1 MTETC
6 SAFRGVWLEPV
17 CQCWAA
23 SLKLVVTHACKEAV
37 IRELLDPGLD
47 IQGYDS
53 YDVPAI
59 QVIPDPQE
67 HDASVELEE
76 EDEEDEGGT
85 TPEAW
90 WSWLYAFI
98 LCSILKIGLERRRDA
113 HPR

>member
-1 MTETC
+1 M
-6 SAFRGVWLEPV
+6 
-17 CQCWAA
+17 
-23 SLKLVVTHACKEAV
+23 

-90 WSWLYAFI
+90 
-98 LCSILKIGLERRRDA
+98 
-113 HPR
+113 